1 MDDLET
7 KQPSQAFASKV
18 VSVKDY
24 ADKNKL
30 TVQAVYWQIKQGK
43 IRSTKIGSYTLVYL

>member
-1 MDDLET
+1 MEDLET
-7 KQPSQAFASKV
+7 KQPSQAFANKV

-43 IRSTKIGSYTLVYL
+43 IRATKIGSYTLVYL

>member
-1 MDDLET
+1 MENLET
-7 KQPSQAFASKV
+7 QSPSQAYGNKV

-43 IRSTKIGSYTLVYL
+43 IRATKIGSYTLVYV